1 MRKTVLAWLHFHP
14 RWRCVLQPGTKK
26 HSSYGN
32 DGCEGIARC
41 VSRHDTAC
49 HLGLHSSQD
58 GSEMV
63 CWQGSNP
70 TNRTPCAPLPP
81 APAPPPSKFTDFP
94 AECGSGDCSMNGTG
108 PSKNTFH
115 NNTQF
120 DCGES

>member
-1 MRKTVLAWLHFHP
+1 MA
-14 RWRCVLQPGTKK
+14 
-26 HSSYGN
+26 
-32 DGCEGIARC
+32 AR
-41 VSRHDTAC
+41 SFA
-49 HLGLHSSQD
+49 
-58 GSEMV
+58 
-63 CWQGSNP
+63 WQGSNP

-120 DCGES
+120 DCGEG

>member
-1 MRKTVLAWLHFHP
+1 MFCRGP
-14 RWRCVLQPGTKK
+14 GLQPGTKK
-26 HSSYGN
+26 KSAYGN

-41 VSRHDTAC
+41 
-49 HLGLHSSQD
+49 
-58 GSEMV
+58 GS
-63 CWQGSNP
+63 
-70 TNRTPCAPLPP
+70 NRTPCAPLPP

-120 DCGES
+120 DCGEG